1 MSTVQLQDVFQ
12 HIHTLKQ
19 QGLTNEEI
27 VQRLLETGLPNEV
40 AQQQLDEWK
49 KIRNEKK
56 RNAAF
61 IYCGI
66 GIFLLTTGFFFT
78 LLLFNSNSNFN
89 FALYGLTIIGLVL
102 VFKGMIDLM
111 S

>member
-1 MSTVQLQDVFQ
+1 MDTAQLQDVFLR
-12 HIHTLKQ
+12 INSLKQ
-19 QGLTNEEI
+19 QGHSTEEI
-27 VQRLLETGLPNEV
+27 LQRLLETGLSDDA
-40 AQQQLDEWK
+40 AQQYFDEWK

-61 IYCGI
+61 VYCGI
-66 GIFLLTTGFFFT
+66 GVFLLTTGFMFT
-78 LLLFNSNSNFN
+78 VFLFTNNSNFN

>member
-1 MSTVQLQDVFQ
+1 MDTAQLQDVFLR
-12 HIHTLKQ
+12 ITTLKQ
-19 QGLTNEEI
+19 QGLSSEEI
-27 VQRLLETGLPNEV
+27 LQRLLETGLSDDA
-40 AQQQLDEWK
+40 AQQYFDEWK

-61 IYCGI
+61 VYCGI
-66 GIFLLTTGFFFT
+66 GVFLLTTGFMFT
-78 LLLFNSNSNFN
+78 VFLFTNNSNFN

>member
-1 MSTVQLQDVFQ
+1 MSTVQLQDAFLR
-12 HIHTLKQ
+12 INTLKQ
-19 QGLTNEEI
+19 QGLSNEEI
-27 VQRLLETGLPNEV
+27 LQRLLETGLPNEV

-56 RNAAF
+56 RNSAF

>member
-1 MSTVQLQDVFQ
+1 MDTAQLQDVFLR
-12 HIHTLKQ
+12 ITTLKQ
-19 QGLTNEEI
+19 QGLSAEEI
-27 VQRLLETGLPNEV
+27 LKRLLETGLSGEA
-40 AQQQLDEWK
+40 AQQYFAEWK
-49 KIRNEKK
+49 KIRNERK

-66 GIFLLTTGFFFT
+66 GVFLLTTGFLFT
-78 LLLFNSNSNFN
+78 VFLFTNDSNFN

>member
-1 MSTVQLQDVFQ
+1 MSTVQLQDAFLR
-12 HIHTLKQ
+12 INTLKQ
-19 QGLTNEEI
+19 QGLSNEEI
-27 VQRLLETGLPNEV
+27 LQRLLETGLPNEV

-56 RNAAF
+56 RNSAF

-89 FALYGLTIIGLVL
+89 FALYGLTIICLVL

>member
-1 MSTVQLQDVFQ
+1 MSTVQLQDVFLR
-12 HIHTLKQ
+12 INTLKQ

-27 VQRLLETGLPNEV
+27 LQRLLETGLPNEV
-40 AQQQLDEWK
+40 AQHQFDEWK

-56 RNAAF
+56 RNSAF

>member
-1 MSTVQLQDVFQ
+1 MNTAQLQDVML
-12 HIHTLKQ
+12 HITTLQQ
-19 QGLTNEEI
+19 QGLKNEEI
-27 VQRLLETGLPNEV
+27 LQRLIETGLPGDASQQYL
-40 AQQQLDEWK
+40 AQWK
-49 KIRNEKK
+49 KARDEKK

-66 GIFLLTTGFFFT
+66 GVFLLTTSFLFT
-78 LLLFNSNSNFN
+78 LLLFNSDSNFD
-89 FALYGLTIIGLVL
+89 FALYGLTIVGLIL

>member
-1 MSTVQLQDVFQ
+1 MNTAQLQDVFL
-12 HIHTLKQ
+12 HINTLKQ
-19 QGLTNEEI
+19 QGLSSEEI
-27 VQRLLETGLPNEV
+27 LQRLLETGLSNEV
-40 AQQQLDEWK
+40 AQQHFDEWK

-56 RNAAF
+56 RNSAF

-78 LLLFNSNSNFN
+78 LLLFNSNNNFN

>member
-1 MSTVQLQDVFQ
+1 MDTAQLQDVFLR
-12 HIHTLKQ
+12 ITTLKQ
-19 QGLTNEEI
+19 QGLGAEEI
-27 VQRLLETGLPNEV
+27 LKQLLETGLSGE
-40 AQQQLDEWK
+40 AAKQYFDEWK
-49 KIRNEKK
+49 KVRNEKK

-61 IYCGI
+61 VYCGI
-66 GIFLLTTGFFFT
+66 GVFLLTTGFLFT
-78 LLLFNSNSNFN
+78 VFLFTNDSNFN

>member
-1 MSTVQLQDVFQ
+1 MSTAQLQDAFLR
-12 HIHTLKQ
+12 INTLKQ

-27 VQRLLETGLPNEV
+27 LQRLLETGLSNEI
-40 AQQQLDEWK
+40 AQQQFDEWK

-56 RNAAF
+56 HNSAF

>member
-1 MSTVQLQDVFQ
+1 MSTIQLQDAFLR
-12 HIHTLKQ
+12 INTLKQ

-27 VQRLLETGLPNEV
+27 LQRLLETGLPNEV
-40 AQQQLDEWK
+40 AQQQFDEWK

-56 RNAAF
+56 RNSAF
-61 IYCGI
+61 VYCGI

>member
-1 MSTVQLQDVFQ
+1 MSTVQLQDAFLR
-12 HIHTLKQ
+12 INTLKQ

-27 VQRLLETGLPNEV
+27 LQRLLETGLPNEV

-56 RNAAF
+56 RNSAF